1 MDLNRINSCSA
12 VTYID
17 VLKMHMFAGVFSG
30 LLYVVN
36 EFAALQRDRKA
47 LQNSKVGI

>member
-12 VTYID
+12 VSYIS

-30 LLYVVN
+30 FLYVVN
-36 EFAALQRDRKA
+36 EFAALQRDREA
-47 LQNSKVGI
+47 LPKF